1 MSSFK
6 ISKTQKEIIED
17 IDGSII
23 VSASAGTGKTGVLVE
38 KIKYELEKNLTEKTV
53 AGITFTIKAANEI
66 KERLNVE
73 NEEDVFIGTNNS
85 FAVQEIIAPFMWD
98 IYGKDYRFEFDANYL
113 NKVNTFEEGIN
124 CLRENKSV
132 CSYYDNKKNFVFDL
146 ALDILEK
153 SSSARK
159 YLKAKYFKLFIDEY
173 QDCDMSMHKF
183 FMYIKDT
190 LQINLF
196 IVGDSKQSI
205 YMWRGAVPGLFNN
218 IIENKD
224 FKVYVLHENYRCT
237 KQIQNLSFLINPST
251 VQFYEEC
258 DDMDSVIILNY
269 NNMNKIKAI
278 SSNYDKTL
286 KTAILT
292 RKKVDA
298 LKYSEE
304 LNDLG
309 NKFLYIPQ
317 LPIDDLTSRDSWLYF
332 AAADYFFTKNIY
344 EFFEYV
350 PVEGSNKNELDDKD
364 KEIVKSKL
372 DEFFD
377 LVTNEKLAF
386 EKLKEIADLYGIP
399 CILEHTKLLIDTI
412 SDNSNKIAFF
422 NIGRSNQAMT
432 LHSSK
437 GKEFQQVI
445 IFAEDFDDI
454 DLLGEKLNLL
464 YVAITRAKQKLI
476 ILTNGLNSKLI
487 TFFKQKFGEA
497 NVKGNKVLRLKTIR
511 KED

>member
-1 MSSFK
+1 M
-6 ISKTQKEIIED
+6 
-17 IDGSII
+17 
-23 VSASAGTGKTGVLVE
+23 
-38 KIKYELEKNLTEKTV
+38 
-53 AGITFTIKAANEI
+53 
-66 KERLNVE
+66 
-73 NEEDVFIGTNNS
+73 
-85 FAVQEIIAPFMWD
+85 
-98 IYGKDYRFEFDANYL
+98 
-113 NKVNTFEEGIN
+113 
-124 CLRENKSV
+124 
-132 CSYYDNKKNFVFDL
+132 
-146 ALDILEK
+146 
-153 SSSARK
+153 
-159 YLKAKYFKLFIDEY
+159 
-173 QDCDMSMHKF
+173 
-183 FMYIKDT
+183 
-190 LQINLF
+190 
-196 IVGDSKQSI
+196 
-205 YMWRGAVPGLFNN
+205 
-218 IIENKD
+218 
-224 FKVYVLHENYRCT
+224 
-237 KQIQNLSFLINPST
+237 
-251 VQFYEEC
+251 QFYEEC

-332 AAADYFFTKNIY
+332 AAADYFFTENIY

-497 NVKGNKVLRLKTIR
+497 NVKGNKVFRLKTIR

>member
-218 IIENKD
+218 IIEKKILKFMFYMRIIDVQNK
-224 FKVYVLHENYRCT
+224 YR
-237 KQIQNLSFLINPST
+237 
-251 VQFYEEC
+251 
-258 DDMDSVIILNY
+258 
-269 NNMNKIKAI
+269 
-278 SSNYDKTL
+278 
-286 KTAILT
+286 
-292 RKKVDA
+292 
-298 LKYSEE
+298 
-304 LNDLG
+304 
-309 NKFLYIPQ
+309 
-317 LPIDDLTSRDSWLYF
+317 
-332 AAADYFFTKNIY
+332 IY
-344 EFFEYV
+344 LF
-350 PVEGSNKNELDDKD
+350 
-364 KEIVKSKL
+364 
-372 DEFFD
+372 
-377 LVTNEKLAF
+377 
-386 EKLKEIADLYGIP
+386 
-399 CILEHTKLLIDTI
+399 
-412 SDNSNKIAFF
+412 
-422 NIGRSNQAMT
+422 
-432 LHSSK
+432 
-437 GKEFQQVI
+437 
-445 IFAEDFDDI
+445 
-454 DLLGEKLNLL
+454 
-464 YVAITRAKQKLI
+464 
-476 ILTNGLNSKLI
+476 
-487 TFFKQKFGEA
+487 
-497 NVKGNKVLRLKTIR
+497 
-511 KED
+511 